1 MQNEGEHAMRARD
14 EQWSGD
20 FKAWLCP
27 IRWWMSALL
36 LAAMSFAHT
45 VAVAEDV
52 ALEDA
57 DARSSSASEAEDW
70 SVGVAP
76 YLWLPQIQGTLS
88 TRGVT
93 AVIDLDYHDLFDLLG
108 NGDLF
113 AAGVHLEGRY
123 RKLSFLVDD
132 FGGTARPQTSVKYGP
147 NEMLRGRADVTFDF
161 NFLEFG
167 PAYRVVDLPV
177 DDDRSIII
185 DLLTGGRFMYFHDSI
200 SVLNARGNADQKV
213 NATTTWVDPFVG
225 GRWWVPVS
233 ENLDVIFRGDIGGFG
248 AGSQLAWNLVGGF
261 QYELPWS
268 PGGVRTSIAAIYK
281 AFDFNYATGSAS
293 QKTVVALNL
302 RGPALGL
309 TFEF

>member
-1 MQNEGEHAMRARD
+1 MMPRD
-14 EQWSGD
+14 ERRASNVR
-20 FKAWLCP
+20 KSP
-27 IRWWMSALL
+27 LL
-36 LAAMSFAHT
+36 SRVCLFAFVLAAIGFGDSGA
-45 VAVAEDV
+45 AAQDA

-57 DARSSSASEAEDW
+57 DARASSGSRVEDW
-70 SVGVAP
+70 SIAIAP

-93 AVIDLDYHDLFDLLG
+93 AAIDLDYHQLFDLLG
-108 NGDLF
+108 NGDLL

-123 RKLSFLVDD
+123 RKLSFLLDD
-132 FGGTARPQTSVKYGP
+132 FGGTARPQTDVTYGP

-167 PAYRVVDLPV
+167 PAYRVLDVPI
-177 DDDRSIII
+177 DDRRSIGV
-185 DLLTGGRFMYFHDSI
+185 DLLTGGRFMYFHDAI
-200 SVLNARGNADQKV
+200 SVLNARGNVDQKV

-233 ENLDVIFRGDIGGFG
+233 ENLVVIFRGDIGGFG
-248 AGSQLAWNLVGGF
+248 AGSQLAWNLIGGF
-261 QYELPWS
+261 QYELPWR
-268 PGGVRTSIAAIYK
+268 PGGARTTIAATYK
-281 AFDFNYATGSAS
+281 AFDFNYESGSTS